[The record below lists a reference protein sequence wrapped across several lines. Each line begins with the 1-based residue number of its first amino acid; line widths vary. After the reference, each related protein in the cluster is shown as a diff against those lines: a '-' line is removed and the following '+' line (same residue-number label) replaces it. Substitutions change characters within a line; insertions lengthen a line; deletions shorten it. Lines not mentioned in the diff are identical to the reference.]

1 MSQADAA
8 TLAYWGEHREQLRQ
22 SENQRAVL
30 TNYLLAITAALSG
43 LIAQQKFAATTL
55 PLSILITLSG
65 LFGALA
71 AAKYHERAEYHL
83 QQARALTQAL
93 KEDGSLARG
102 DDLIRQ
108 FREAHYEKHPRLHR
122 VRLHHLW
129 TGLHCGIA
137 AYGVALIITTLL

>member
-43 LIAQQKFAATTL
+43 LIAQQKFAVTTL

-71 AAKYHERAEYHL
+71 TAKYHERAEYHL
-83 QQARALTQAL
+83 QQARALTQVL
-93 KEDGSLARG
+93 KRTAYWRAVTILLGNTEKLTTASTLAC
-102 DDLIRQ
+102 I
-108 FREAHYEKHPRLHR
+108 EYAYIA
-122 VRLHHLW
+122 
-129 TGLHCGIA
+129 CGPDFIA
-137 AYGVALIITTLL
+137 E